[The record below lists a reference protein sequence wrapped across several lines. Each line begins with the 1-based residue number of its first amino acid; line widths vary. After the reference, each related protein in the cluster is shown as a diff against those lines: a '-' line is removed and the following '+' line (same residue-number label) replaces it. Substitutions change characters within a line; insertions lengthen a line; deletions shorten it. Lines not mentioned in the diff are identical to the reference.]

1 MTDLM
6 MMIMIEVMYDDEVT
20 FTVARRLS
28 PWNTACIQAFKDRA
42 ALPTC
47 VDCLKTELSV
57 ELLLFL
63 IDVY

>member
-1 MTDLM
+1 MTVLK

-28 PWNTACIQAFKDRA
+28 PWNTACIKDRA